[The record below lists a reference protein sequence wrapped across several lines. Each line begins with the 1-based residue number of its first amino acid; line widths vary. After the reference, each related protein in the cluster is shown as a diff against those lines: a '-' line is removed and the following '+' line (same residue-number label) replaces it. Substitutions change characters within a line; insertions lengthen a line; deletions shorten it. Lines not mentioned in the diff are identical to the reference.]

1 MRQYLLPCGAKQYK
15 ANLHCH
21 TTVSDGNL
29 SPSEIKAMY
38 QRAGYSAV
46 AFTDHEV
53 LLGHGDLTDASF
65 VALHGYETAIKDGT
79 PEERTGHFMK
89 VHHLCLLAKE
99 PDTLSQVCFYPENFT
114 PGNAASYLPFV
125 RYVGEKCKY
134 EYSISFVNHL
144 IRTAKEH
151 GFFVTY
157 NHPRWSLQTF
167 REICDVEGL
176 FGIEVFNGGCLPHG
190 DGTSGF
196 FEDFLRDGKRLL
208 PIAGD
213 DNHNGGGRA
222 EFGAFTVIAAEK
234 LEYRALTEAL
244 EKGNAYASTG
254 PLIDELYFEGGFL
267 TVRTPAP
274 YTVTLRSEGRYTA
287 SAKDASFASFRIRR
301 EECGRYF
308 RLEIADREG
317 KQAVTRA
324 FFLDEFDDFDE
335 E

>member
-1 MRQYLLPCGAKQYK
+1 MRYYLLPKGAKQYK

-21 TTVSDGNL
+21 TNVSDGTL

-53 LLGHGDLTDASF
+53 FLRHAELTDASF

-99 PDTLSQVCFYPENFT
+99 ADNDAQVCFYPENFT
-114 PGNAASYLPFV
+114 PGNCASYIPFLKY
-125 RYVGEKCKY
+125 RGEKCVY
-134 EYSISFVNHL
+134 DYSTAFVNHL
-144 IRTAKEH
+144 IETANAA
-151 GFFVTY
+151 GFLVTY
-157 NHPRWSLQTF
+157 NHPRWSLQTL
-167 REICDVEGL
+167 RDLEGIEGL
-176 FGIEVFNGGCLPHG
+176 FGMEVYNGGCLPHG
-190 DGTSGF
+190 DASTLY
-196 FEDFLRDGKRLL
+196 FEDFLRGGKRVM
-208 PIAGD
+208 PIGGD

-234 LEYRALTEAL
+234 LDYRSLTDALVA
-244 EKGNAYASTG
+244 GNAYASMG
-254 PLIDELYFEGGFL
+254 PMIDELYFEGEFL

-287 SAKDASFASFRIRR
+287 VSRGVSFASFRVRP
-301 EECGRYF
+301 EDCGRYF
-308 RLEIADREG
+308 RLELADGEG
-317 KQAVTRA
+317 KTAATRA
-324 FFLDEFDDFDE
+324 FFFDEFSLPL
-335 E
+335 